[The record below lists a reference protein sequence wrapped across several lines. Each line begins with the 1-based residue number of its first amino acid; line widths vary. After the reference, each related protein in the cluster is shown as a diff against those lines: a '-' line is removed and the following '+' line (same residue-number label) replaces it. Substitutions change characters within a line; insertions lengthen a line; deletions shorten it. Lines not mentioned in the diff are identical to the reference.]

1 MSEKELEEIGLDDID
16 QILADIEESKRENKS
31 QGNLKEKQMEQH
43 LNEDDLLIL
52 QELEN
57 EKDID

>member
-1 MSEKELEEIGLDDID
+1 MQKLEEISLDNID
-16 QILADIEESKRENKS
+16 EILAQIEETKGRDLSDKKFD
-31 QGNLKEKQMEQH
+31 EQH

>member
-1 MSEKELEEIGLDDID
+1 MKEKLEEIGLDNID
-16 QILADIEESKRENKS
+16 QILADIEETQRENKPK
-31 QGNLKEKQMEQH
+31 GKANNNPMEQH

>member
-1 MSEKELEEIGLDDID
+1 MSDKELEEIGLDNID
-16 QILADIEESKRENKS
+16 QILADIEETKRESKLNNT
-31 QGNLKEKQMEQH
+31 QREQH